1 MRTVRVKAP
10 ARLHQGM
17 FDLSGTLGRR
27 FGGLGAAVA
36 RPAVILEA
44 SPSDKLSAQ
53 GPEAERVLAFA
64 RRYFDTTGLRA
75 GANLRVEQ
83 AIPRHVGLGSGT
95 KLGLAVAQALATLYN
110 QSTDPYALA
119 RAVGRGER
127 SAVGLWTFAQ
137 GGFIVEG
144 GQWPDS
150 NLPAPLLMR
159 YPLPANWFCVL
170 AVPDQ
175 ITGLNGQAENAAF
188 DQLGVTAEQAAR
200 ITHVV
205 LMSLLPALV
214 EGQLSEFGQAL
225 TQVQRLVGDCFSS
238 IQGGQFGNPR
248 SAELIEA
255 FLSWGAAGAGQSSW
269 GPAVYALAADEA
281 QGQQLAGL
289 AQELLAGQGLV
300 ELVTFDNQ
308 GVQVERAE

>member
-1 MRTVRVKAP
+1 MRRVRVKAP

-17 FDLSGTLGRR
+17 FDLGGSLGRR
-27 FGGLGAAVA
+27 YGGLGAAIA

-44 SPSDKLSAQ
+44 SASDKLTVQ

-64 RRYFDTTGLRA
+64 RHYFNTTGLPT

-95 KLGLAVAQALATLYN
+95 KLGLAVAQALATLYD

-144 GQWPDS
+144 GQWPGS
-150 NLPAPLLMR
+150 NLPAPLLTR
-159 YPLPANWFCVL
+159 HPLPANWFCVL
-170 AVPDQ
+170 AIPDQ
-175 ITGLNGQAENAAF
+175 IAGLNGHAETAAF
-188 DQLGVTAEQAAR
+188 DQVAVTAEQAAR

-214 EGQLSEFGQAL
+214 EGQLNEFGKAL

-238 IQGGQFGNPR
+238 VQGGQFGNPR

-269 GPAVYALAADEA
+269 GPTVYGLVADEA
-281 QGQQLAGL
+281 QGQQLVGL
-289 AQELLAGQGLV
+289 AHELLAGQGLV

-308 GVQVERAE
+308 GVQVESA